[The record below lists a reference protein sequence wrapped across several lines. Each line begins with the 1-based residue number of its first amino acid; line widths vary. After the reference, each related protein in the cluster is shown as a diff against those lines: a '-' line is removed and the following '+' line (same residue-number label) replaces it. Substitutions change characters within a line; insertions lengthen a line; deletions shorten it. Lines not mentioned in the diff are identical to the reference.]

1 MPTKTDRILSYLP
14 GTFLALPRPTAL
26 YSVADAFGGELLNAE
41 NSLAAIMAAHWVD
54 HADRGAEL
62 IDDLGRIATLYGLAP
77 RLDESVSEFRDHL
90 KRYIRIFL
98 DGPSTVQGILRVTA
112 EALGLRINDD
122 YLAMDPWW
130 MRGGDG
136 TIISIERRGDDA
148 AMLLFGFDARSASG
162 EAARPARI
170 AGIKELS
177 GAVDLRGASKLS
189 LGIDGGALVNID
201 LATQLDPA
209 AAHLQDIKRAI
220 NTAIGQPIA
229 GQIVSNLTLT
239 SPTTGSGSLLEIA
252 DVPGDASP
260 RLLGLLPRSY
270 YGAEATAAQ
279 VTGAVDLPGEIALGD
294 ARYLRLLVDGKYL
307 AEIDCAANDPASP
320 KTIADI
326 EKAINE
332 GIGKPVATHTG
343 ARLTLTSPTTGFGGS
358 IAFQTPAAQDA
369 WERLFGSAERFVI
382 GSDARPASAVS
393 VNDWGGGVDLSAQ
406 SKVRIRLDN
415 GSPVTVNC
423 AGATAA
429 QTLLS
434 EIVAALNS
442 ALGPTVASHDGRFL
456 RITSPT
462 SGPTSMVSFETLP
475 ENEDAT
481 EILFGIEPRV
491 FRGADATKARII
503 GTRDISAGL
512 DLAALHV
519 IKVGL
524 DAAPAIDVDVAGR
537 ATDLRRVT
545 PTEIAA
551 AINEALHSTV
561 ASDDGQHLILTSP
574 TLGTASRLTIEP
586 LVTKRRRSFVT
597 RAFITG
603 EAAQIAFGF
612 PSQEAQGTPAVR
624 ARVEGTVDLS
634 RSIDLRDARWLR
646 LAVDGQPAVEID
658 CAGTRPRAT
667 LIKEVRDKL
676 NGSTLGSVASLSDD
690 EKRLLVTSP
699 TFGAGSRIVFEP
711 PHAALDVLL
720 GLDPASFRG
729 RDATLVTFVGTVDLS
744 AGIDLSAA
752 SKVKINIDG
761 EEHEI
766 DCANSADPVHTALI
780 DIIVAISLAFTGKPV
795 VSSAEAHIVL
805 QSQTIGENSRI
816 EFAPP
821 SERDAT
827 KLIFG
832 CEAPRTYHGINAFPA
847 QFIGK
852 GLTEPI
858 DVSAARFLRIAVN
871 GGVPLDIDCSA
882 DAADASS
889 RSLTD
894 IVATINAA
902 FNGTGTPALA
912 TEDNGHLA
920 IATKTTGALARLDL
934 LPHTPSDA
942 RPKLFGD
949 AEETPGAD
957 PSAAVITG
965 TADLLA
971 PVDLSER
978 HIIRLSVDSAAPVE
992 VDIAGAAPSTTSLKE
1007 IVARINTV
1015 FPNIASATDD
1025 DHLRLTSPTRGENSR
1040 LELQPLRVLEL
1051 IDYPPTS
1058 TADPPTDNPL
1068 RSIRPGDKWSVD
1080 NDGAADASIE
1090 VELYASHGVVG
1101 PQLVNHMIGQRV
1113 RIMEVVRPGERLKLW
1128 FDDEVGLR
1136 SSIIGTDGSVRPVAD
1151 SHIRVFSIGPQVTAD
1166 SSPLNARLAAVLTL
1180 PRGRSDWSYM
1190 DCHSSRFNYDSFDAA
1205 RFAGGMCTERGVFDV
1220 SRFAQ
1225 ESPESEI
1232 AVFSSSPPS
1241 YDPPVEIGFRWF
1253 SHQPGAF
1260 VVNLPADLPERFG
1273 GRFNLA
1279 RFAHAGEKPD
1289 EGEQFHGVVTE
1300 PDSDPDYLKTRIN
1313 TGPNPSKLVR
1323 AEVVGRVPIGFEAAT
1338 MPFRKPR
1345 SLTLGTETEPAKIYL
1360 AEKDVP
1366 GFIELSARSAGSWGN
1381 SIQIVARKAGPALF
1395 DVTTKFP
1402 GARFENARVVTM
1414 GGEHLPSSVEDILK
1428 PGPMGVLQAKAAGV
1442 RAAVTRDGAE
1452 PLY

>member
-14 GTFLALPRPTAL
+14 GTFRALPRPTAL
-26 YSVADAFGGELLNAE
+26 YSVVDAFGGELLKAE

-54 HADRGAEL
+54 HADRAADL
-62 IDDLGRIATLYGLAP
+62 IDDLGRIAALYGLAP
-77 RLDESVSEFRDHL
+77 RLDESVEEFRDHL

-130 MRGGDG
+130 MRSGDG
-136 TIISIERRGDDA
+136 AIVSIAKRGDDA
-148 AMLLFGFDARSASG
+148 SMLLFGFDARSASG
-162 EAARPARI
+162 EAAQAATI
-170 AGIKELS
+170 VGTKDLS
-177 GAVDLRGASKLS
+177 GAIDLRGASILS
-189 LGIDGGALVNID
+189 LGMDGGALANID
-201 LATQLDPA
+201 LATQVDPA
-209 AAHLQDIKRAI
+209 AAVLEDIKRAI
-220 NTAIGQPIA
+220 NMAIGQPVA
-229 GQIVSNLTLT
+229 SQIDSNLTLT
-239 SPTTGSGSLLEIA
+239 SPTTGSGSLLKIA
-252 DVPGDASP
+252 DVSGDASP

-270 YGAEATAAQ
+270 YGAEATAAK
-279 VTGAVDLPGEIALGD
+279 VTGIVDLPDQVDLSD
-294 ARYLRLLVDGKYL
+294 VRYLRLLVDGKHL
-307 AEIDCAANDPASP
+307 AEIDCAANNPAAT
-320 KTIADI
+320 TIADI
-326 EKAINE
+326 EKAINN
-332 GIGKPVATHTG
+332 GIGMSVATHTG
-343 ARLTLTSPTTGFGGS
+343 ARLTLTSPTTGFGS
-358 IAFQTPAAQDA
+358 SVAFQAAAAQDA
-369 WERLFGSAERFVI
+369 RERLFGAAATFVV
-382 GSDARPASAVS
+382 GSDARSASAVS
-393 VNDWGGGVDLSAQ
+393 INDWSGGVDLSAR
-406 SKVRIRLDN
+406 SKVRIRLD
-415 GSPVTVNC
+415 GSPAVTVDC
-423 AGATAA
+423 AGADPAR
-429 QTLLS
+429 TLLS
-434 EIVAALNS
+434 EIVALLN
-442 ALGPTVASHDGRFL
+442 ADLGPAVASHDGRFL
-456 RITSPT
+456 RIASPT
-462 SGPTSMVSFETLP
+462 SGLASTVSFETPP

-481 EILFGIEPRV
+481 ELLFGIKPRV
-491 FRGADATKARII
+491 FQGADDTKARII
-503 GTRDISAGL
+503 GARDISAGL

-519 IKVGL
+519 IQVGL
-524 DAAPAIDVDVAGR
+524 DAGPSKEVDVASS
-537 ATDLRRVT
+537 ATNLRGVT
-545 PTEIAA
+545 LQEIGT
-551 AINEALHSTV
+551 AINHALDSVV

-574 TLGTASRLTIEP
+574 TLGNESRLTIEP
-586 LVTKRRRSFVT
+586 LLAKRRRSFVT
-597 RAFITG
+597 RAFMTD
-603 EAAQIAFGF
+603 EAALTVFGF
-612 PSQEAQGTPAVR
+612 LSKEAQGTTAVP

-634 RSIDLRDARWLR
+634 RSVDLRDARWLR

-676 NGSTLGSVASLSDD
+676 NGSKLGSVASVSDD
-690 EKRLLVTSP
+690 EKTLLLTSP
-699 TFGAGSRIVFEP
+699 TVGASSRIMFEA
-711 PHAALDVLL
+711 PHGALDLLL
-720 GLDPASFRG
+720 GHGPASFSG
-729 RDATLVTFVGTVDLS
+729 RDATRVTFVGTVDLS
-744 AGIDLSAA
+744 AGIDLSTA
-752 SKVKINIDG
+752 SKMKISIDG

-766 DCANSADPVHTALI
+766 DCANATDPVHTGLI
-780 DIIVAISLAFTGKPV
+780 DIIVAISLAFTGKAV
-795 VSSAEAHIVL
+795 VSSADAHIVL

-852 GLTEPI
+852 GLTAPV

-882 DAADASS
+882 EAADASS
-889 RSLTD
+889 RSLAD

-902 FNGTGTPALA
+902 FDRTGTPALA
-912 TEDNGHLA
+912 TEDNARLA
-920 IATKTTGALARLDL
+920 ITTKTTGALARLDL
-934 LPHTPSDA
+934 LPHASSDA
-942 RPKLFGD
+942 RAKLFGD

-978 HIIRLSVDSAAPVE
+978 SIIRLSVDSAAPVE
-992 VDIAGAAPSTTSLKE
+992 VEIAGAAPSTTSLDE
-1007 IVARINTV
+1007 IVAQINTV
-1015 FPNIASATDD
+1015 FPNIASPTDD
-1025 DHLRLTSPTRGENSR
+1025 DRLCLTSRTRGQNSR

-1058 TADPPTDNPL
+1058 AADPPADNPL
-1068 RSIRPGDKWSVD
+1068 RSVQPGDKWSVI

-1090 VELYASHGVVG
+1090 VELYVPHGVVG
-1101 PQLVNHMIGQRV
+1101 PQLVNHVIGQRV
-1113 RIMEVVRPGERLKLW
+1113 RIMEVVHPGERLKVW

-1136 SSIIGTDGSVRPVAD
+1136 ASIYGTDGSVRPVAD
-1151 SHIRVFSIGPQVTAD
+1151 SNIRVFSIGPQVTAD
-1166 SSPLNARLAAVLTL
+1166 SNPISAKLAAVLTL
-1180 PRGRSDWSYM
+1180 PRGQSDWSYM
-1190 DCHSSRFNYDSFDAA
+1190 ECHSSRFNCDTFDAA
-1205 RFAGGMCTERGVFDV
+1205 WFAGKKCTERGVFDV

-1225 ESPESEI
+1225 ESPELEI
-1232 AVFSSSPPS
+1232 AVFSSSPPFS
-1241 YDPPVEIGFRWF
+1241 DPPVEIRFRWL

-1323 AEVVGRVPIGFEAAT
+1323 AEVVARVPIGFEAAT

-1360 AEKDVP
+1360 AEKDVS

-1381 SIQIVARKAGPALF
+1381 SIQVVARKAGPAFF
-1395 DVTTKFP
+1395 DVTIKFL
-1402 GARFENARVVTM
+1402 GARFENARLVAM
-1414 GGEHLPSSVEDILK
+1414 GGEDLPASVEEMLK
-1428 PGPMGVLQAKAAGV
+1428 PSPMGILQAKAAGV

-1452 PLY
+1452 AIT